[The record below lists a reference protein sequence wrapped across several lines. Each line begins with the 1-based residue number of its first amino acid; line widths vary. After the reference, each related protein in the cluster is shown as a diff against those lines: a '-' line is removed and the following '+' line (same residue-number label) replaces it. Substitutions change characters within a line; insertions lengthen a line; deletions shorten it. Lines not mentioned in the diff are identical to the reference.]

1 MLQNTRAP
9 ETLLA
14 GSTPAFATKSI
25 PGKGAWLEI
34 TARIQ
39 KKKGKEKTMEETR
52 EKVVAE
58 ETAETAGNA
67 QQMPQAQVNTPEITV
82 KPNVKTMDK
91 NIHTWV
97 FCFLLGGFGVDRFA
111 RGQIACGVCKLL
123 FGWLT
128 AGVWATVDWI
138 IAMVKAYGSAF
149 KDERDFTFVNGKY
162 SR

>member
-1 MLQNTRAP
+1 
-9 ETLLA
+9 
-14 GSTPAFATKSI
+14 
-25 PGKGAWLEI
+25 
-34 TARIQ
+34 
-39 KKKGKEKTMEETR
+39 MEETR

-58 ETAETAGNA
+58 ETAETTEKTSQM
-67 QQMPQAQVNTPEITV
+67 QQTQESTPQGTV
-82 KPNVKTMDK
+82 SAVKTMDK

-97 FCFLLGGFGVDRFA
+97 FCFLLGGFGVDRFV

-128 AGVWATVDWI
+128 AGIWATVDWI

-149 KDERDFTFVNGKY
+149 KDESDFTFVNGKY